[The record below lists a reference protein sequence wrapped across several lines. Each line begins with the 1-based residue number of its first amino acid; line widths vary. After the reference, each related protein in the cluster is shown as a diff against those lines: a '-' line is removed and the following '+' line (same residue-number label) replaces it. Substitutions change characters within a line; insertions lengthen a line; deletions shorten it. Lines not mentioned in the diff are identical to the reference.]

1 LPGSRSIGQRVGI
14 EEREKEREREGREEK
29 RGGEGGGRERRKK
42 GERIRVIERG
52 RKKKEG

>member
-52 RKKKEG
+52 RKKKVG